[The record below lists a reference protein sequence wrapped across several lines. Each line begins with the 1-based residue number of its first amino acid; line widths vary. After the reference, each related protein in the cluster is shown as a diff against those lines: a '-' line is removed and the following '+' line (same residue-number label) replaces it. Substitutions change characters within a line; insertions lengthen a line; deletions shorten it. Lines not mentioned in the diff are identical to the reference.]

1 MPNSSIETIYYQDG
15 AIRITN
21 THATFPTHTYALT
34 DIVSAST
41 RILPSQLAPGVGVIL
56 TGIIVLVVGLYWHP
70 LLLGPFGLLIAALG
84 FEVMRRAH
92 TSYAVRLWS
101 RSGEVDVLVTQDQAY
116 TQTIVGAL
124 TTAINQQILTRLD
137 SSDHRMPG
145 LDLQALSR
153 QRKKKRPQP
162 EHLRRAQEAHR
173 GARVQEGE

>member
-21 THATFPTHTYALT
+21 THATFHTHTYALT
-34 DIVSAST
+34 DIDSAST
-41 RILPSQLAPGVGVIL
+41 RILPSQLAPGVAVIL
-56 TGIIVLVVGLYWHP
+56 TGSIVLIVGLFWYP

-101 RSGEVDVLVTQDQAY
+101 TSGEVDVLVTQDQTY

-124 TTAINQQILTRLD
+124 TTAIHQQTLTRLD
-137 SSDHRMPG
+137 SSDHRIP
-145 LDLQALSR
+145 DRALA
-153 QRKKKRPQP
+153 PP
-162 EHLRRAQEAHR
+162 AP
-173 GARVQEGE
+173 